1 VTGWY
6 RVHGTG
12 GNKRH
17 SEIRGYLQLLCLLLR
32 VFLHVS
38 VWCSDRLHYVLI
50 VGHLCEVTK
59 HKKVIIHHQEAFC
72 QNNGNQHQHYLLVTE
87 HCELFGIFLNELS
100 SVSVTNLWISASSKS
115 GSPSGTLRPNMRMFP
130 ILSCWLRNSQQ
141 CSTASSYSLYQ
152 QLSEL

>member
-1 VTGWY
+1 VIGWC

-12 GNKRH
+12 SNKRH

-38 VWCSDRLHYVLI
+38 VWSCDSLHYVLN
-50 VGHLCEVTK
+50 VGHPCEVTK

-72 QNNGNQHQHYLLVTE
+72 QHQHYLLVTE

-100 SVSVTNLWISASSKS
+100 SVSVTNLWISASYKS
-115 GSPSGTLRPNMRMFP
+115 GITSGTLSPNMRMFP
-130 ILSCWLRNSQQ
+130 ILSCWLGNSQQ